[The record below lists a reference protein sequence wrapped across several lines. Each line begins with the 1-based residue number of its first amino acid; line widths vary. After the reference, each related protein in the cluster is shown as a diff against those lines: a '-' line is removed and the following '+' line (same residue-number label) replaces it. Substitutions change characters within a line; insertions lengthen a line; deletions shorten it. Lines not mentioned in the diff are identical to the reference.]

1 MKKEKLENVF
11 DDAFNNGIFDALETF
26 NVPWKNIVDAS
37 VLDIEYFGNISGS
50 KRISPLISKILEKD
64 NANVLSQARI
74 SQIAEMLYFINHEN
88 WEREW
93 ATLLVEYNP
102 VNNYDMTETSTETTE
117 RDVSQSNTGT
127 QEFESNDTTN
137 NGVYGFNSE
146 TAVNSDETIET
157 GSTTRTDDLSQS
169 LSDDSTVTREL
180 HRSGNI
186 GVTTT
191 QQMLQSERDLY
202 TWNFFYKIVFPALDK
217 ILTLPLY

>member
-11 DDAFNNGIFDALETF
+11 DDAFTNGIFNALEAYEI
-26 NVPWKNIVDAS
+26 PWKSIIDAG
-37 VLDIEYFGNISGS
+37 VLDFEYFGNISGA

-74 SQIAEMLYFINHEN
+74 SQLAEMLYSINHEN
-88 WEREW
+88 WAREW
-93 ATLLVEYNP
+93 ATILVEYNP
-102 VNNYDMTETSTETTE
+102 INNYDMTEESTETTD
-117 RDVSQSNTGT
+117 RDAQQSNTGT
-127 QEFESNDTTN
+127 QGIASNDTTN

-146 TAVNSDETIET
+146 NAVNSDVTTET
-157 GSTTRTDDLSQS
+157 GNTTRTDNLSQS

-191 QQMLQSERDLY
+191 QQMIQSERELY